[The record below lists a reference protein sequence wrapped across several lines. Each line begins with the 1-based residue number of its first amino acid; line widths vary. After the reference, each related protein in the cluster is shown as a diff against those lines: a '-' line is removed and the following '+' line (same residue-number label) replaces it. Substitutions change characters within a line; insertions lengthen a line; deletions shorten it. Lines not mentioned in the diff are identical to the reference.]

1 MFVQGQSFPASVL
14 TILIILATGR
24 EKYLADRADWL
35 AQNLSYSW
43 CDVSI
48 PAQISAVHRGGHCH
62 LLRGVMVGV
71 INRLPTLG
79 VLAVAVIAVNLY
91 DVSCLACVYTCRIW
105 DICQWCADPA
115 GEICSVPCPMPL
127 VSCFFSTIS
136 FLGFRASSQDHQA
149 HLLRRSVSFAL
160 AAVEISG
167 PENIQKP
174 QKNI

>member
-1 MFVQGQSFPASVL
+1 
-14 TILIILATGR
+14 
-24 EKYLADRADWL
+24 
-35 AQNLSYSW
+35 
-43 CDVSI
+43 
-48 PAQISAVHRGGHCH
+48 
-62 LLRGVMVGV
+62 MVGV

-79 VLAVAVIAVNLY
+79 VLLAVAVIAVNLY
-91 DVSCLACVYTCRIW
+91 DMSRLACVYTCRIW
-105 DICQWCADPA
+105 DICQWCVDPA
-115 GEICSVPCPMPL
+115 GEICSVPYPMPL

-174 QKNI
+174 QKMIKNEGFCTQSYGLKCVKAHNVTVCILVYNVVHHCFIVLLYLFLQCPRCRGPSGPDHCFARARATRT